1 MSLDA
6 ERNFCSCKK
15 YLILLQFVNYRFC
28 YIFVK
33 SIGIQ
38 IVVVPLW
45 RLVLKL
51 LNKIEYM
58 CKKSLIVLLFAA
70 VSSLVV
76 SCVDKN
82 YDLANKEI
90 ATDVKIEGNSIAV
103 PVGSLKSVVLDS
115 LIDVSGI
122 EMLEKGADGVYSIT
136 MDSTISVEESIEPIT
151 LNIDP
156 IQHRV
161 DIEFDEVNVKNVHLD
176 AVNIEPAKFTTPSI
190 SLQELNS
197 RLPKLQSDAHVAFD
211 IQGLEAM
218 LERLTDGATMSFS
231 IGNQEVSTGN
241 REVACNF
248 SYELPKEIET
258 ISCIKLGNENDGN
271 GALVSVVVSN
281 PKVLDNCDKKISFE
295 VEFPEIFTLAI
306 NEAADQAERYKVD
319 GSTITLDDFD
329 PQGDRTYLSFYITEI
344 KDIDRYIKNGSLDI
358 NEFVKYEIY
367 YMANGDVTL
376 TKDVEIDDF
385 AFDVEFESQ
394 LSFQD
399 VAGRTKDIKVDF
411 KAIEMAFSG
420 DFDNLEYI
428 DTIKYV
434 EFDEEVSRIKFETH
448 MEKDW
453 LGVFKLKEGYAL
465 KISFPE
471 QLDICPEHSKYEYE
485 GKDEEKDEEKIV
497 YDREEHAFYVYDLE
511 VLAETRWNLA
521 LQKLTLD
528 IPVTKDPVSGKG
540 KCHMDVKADI
550 RFVNI
555 NNPEETGCFYLA
567 ATEMKSMVD
576 VLKKLEGEKEAQFT
590 MSKSDLVIKDAVV
603 HTEVIH
609 SSLNSKIDFSLN
621 EKIPAEIDRIEKIG
635 FSKDVEIA
643 LELSVIGL
651 ETLDTTDIDLDVQLM
666 LPTFLKLQPKGKT
679 AGVEVDDGT
688 LRINTAFN
696 PSSTEPL
703 EIKLLCTGLDFMT
716 EEFGFNGIVPKDSTD
731 GNSYI
736 SYSCDIAVEGDAT
749 INGTEFHSTVLE
761 NDIAFDVNFKIE
773 DIAVKTFHG
782 IYSAQIE
789 KIEEKLDLDL
799 GEELEFLREDGNSVT
814 LADPQLE
821 FVLTNPVGI
830 PVNIDLHLFGND
842 ENGALIQE
850 SEIAEMLSILPADY
864 NETTGELTP
873 VETRLFITTDTS
885 RIKKAGFKNIE
896 IPNLANLLKK
906 IPYSVS
912 LDVEPLVRTAGVT
925 HHVDIE
931 KPIKLDGAYSVVVPL
946 KFNDLHLCY
955 NDTITDLDS
964 SLGETVDMFS
974 NVSVGV
980 KMDIINTIPLGL
992 SLKVVPM
999 DINGKVIEDIEIDEL
1014 LVAAGNGEALLN
1026 ADGTLRDG
1034 LPVQNFSFVIKSK
1047 GGDISSL
1054 DGLAFTLEAATDH
1067 TTGSAAIKGNQGI
1080 KVSDIVFEVSG
1091 DVEMDLKDMNF

>member
-1 MSLDA
+1 
-6 ERNFCSCKK
+6 
-15 YLILLQFVNYRFC
+15 
-28 YIFVK
+28 
-33 SIGIQ
+33 
-38 IVVVPLW
+38 
-45 RLVLKL
+45 
-51 LNKIEYM
+51 M

-103 PVGSLKSVVLDS
+103 PVGSLKSVVLES

-190 SLQELNS
+190 SLQDLNE
-197 RLPKLQSDAHVAFD
+197 RLPMLESEAHVAFD

-218 LERLTDGATMSFS
+218 LEQLKNYNSLFPDGTLDYT
-231 IGNQEVSTGN
+231 IEEQRVTTGE

-248 SYELPKEIET
+248 SYELPKEIEA
-258 ISCIKLGNENDGN
+258 INSIKLGSEADTKGT
-271 GALVSVVVSN
+271 LVSVAITN
-281 PKVLDNCDKKISFE
+281 PKILDNCKKEISFK
-295 VEFPEIFTLAI
+295 VEFPEIFALAI
-306 NEAADQAERYKVD
+306 NEKAEQNWKYSID
-319 GSTITLDDFD
+319 GSTIRLDEYV
-329 PQGDRTYLSFYITEI
+329 PQGDRTLLSFYITEI
-344 KDIDRYIKNGSLDI
+344 AGIDRYIKDGSI
-358 NEFVKYEIY
+358 NVDETVKYKVDY
-367 YMANGDVTL
+367 KAGGNVTL
-376 TKDVEIDDF
+376 TKDVEIADF

-399 VAGRTKDIKVDF
+399 VAGKTKDIKVDF

-434 EFDEEVSRIKFETH
+434 EFDEKESRIKFETLI

-453 LGVFKLKEGYAL
+453 LNVFKLKEGYAL
-465 KISFPE
+465 KISFPK
-471 QLDICPEHSKYEYE
+471 QLDICPDLSEYE
-485 GKDEEKDEEKIV
+485 GKDKEIV
-497 YDREEHAFYVYDLE
+497 YNSEEHAFYIYDLGI
-511 VLAETRWNLA
+511 LAETHWNLA

-540 KCHMDVKADI
+540 KCPMGVNADI
-550 RFVNI
+550 RFVNTE
-555 NNPEETGCFYLA
+555 NPEETGCFYLA
-567 ATEMKSMVD
+567 AIEMESLVD
-576 VLKKLEGEKEAQFT
+576 ILEKLEGEKEAQFT
-590 MSKSDLVIKDAVV
+590 MHESDLVIKDAVV

-609 SSLNSKIDFSLN
+609 SSLNSGTDFSLN
-621 EKIPAEIDRIEKIG
+621 EKIPAEIERIEKIG

-651 ETLDTTDIDLDVQLM
+651 ENLDTDINLDVKVA
-666 LPTFLKLQPKGKT
+666 LPTFLKLQPCGGT
-679 AGVEVDDGT
+679 TGVDVSEG
-688 LRINTAFN
+688 LLGINTAYN
-696 PSSTEPL
+696 PSSAEPL

-749 INGTEFHSTVLE
+749 INGTEFHSTVLD

-773 DIAVKTFHG
+773 EIAVKTFHG

-821 FVLTNPVGI
+821 FVLSNPVGI
-830 PVNIDLHLFGND
+830 PVDIALHLFGND
-842 ENGALIQE
+842 ENGAIIPE
-850 SEIAEMLSILPADY
+850 SEISTTLSILPAEY
-864 NETTGELTP
+864 NETTEELTP
-873 VETRLFITTDTS
+873 VETKLFITTDTS
-885 RIKKAGFKNIE
+885 RIKKSGFTNVE

-912 LDVEPLVRTAGVT
+912 LDVEPVVRTTDVT

-931 KPIKLDGAYSVVVPL
+931 QPIKLDGAYSVVVPL

-980 KMDIINTIPLGL
+980 KMDIVNTIPIGL
-992 SLKVVPM
+992 SLKVVPL
-999 DINGKVIEDIEIDEL
+999 DADGKVIDDIEIDEL
-1014 LVAAGNGEALLN
+1014 KVAAGNGEKLLN
-1026 ADGTLRDG
+1026 ANGALNAN
-1034 LPVQNFSFVIKSK
+1034 LPVQAFSFAIKSK
-1047 GGDISSL
+1047 SGDVSSL
-1054 DGLAFTLEAATDH
+1054 DGLAFSLEAASDH
-1067 TTGSAAIKGNQGI
+1067 TTGSAAINGEQGI
-1080 KVSDIVFEVSG
+1080 KISNVVFEVSG
-1091 DVEMDLKDMNF
+1091 DIEADLKDLGL

>member
-1 MSLDA
+1 
-6 ERNFCSCKK
+6 
-15 YLILLQFVNYRFC
+15 
-28 YIFVK
+28 
-33 SIGIQ
+33 
-38 IVVVPLW
+38 
-45 RLVLKL
+45 
-51 LNKIEYM
+51 M

-90 ATDVKIEGNSIAV
+90 ATDVKIEGNTIAV

-161 DIEFDEVNVKNVHLD
+161 DIEFDEVNVNNVHID
-176 AVNIEPAKFTTPSI
+176 AVNIEPAKFATPSI
-190 SLQELNS
+190 SLQELNKS
-197 RLPKLQSDAHVAFD
+197 LPKLESNAHIAFN
-211 IQGLEAM
+211 IPARLEA
-218 LERLTDGATMSFS
+218 LLQQLKNNSELFPDSTLNYTIAA
-231 IGNQEVSTGN
+231 QEVTTGE

-248 SYELPKEIET
+248 SYKLPNEIET
-258 ISCIKLGNENDGN
+258 IKSIKLGTEGSK
-271 GALVSVVVSN
+271 GTLVSVVVTN
-281 PKVLDNCDKKISFE
+281 PKVLDGCYKEISFE
-295 VEFPEIFTLAI
+295 VKFPEIFTLAR
-306 NEAADQAERYKVD
+306 NEEADQAGNYD
-319 GSTITLDDFD
+319 INGSTITLDRFD
-329 PQGDRTYLSFYITEI
+329 TRGSETSFSFYITEI
-344 KDIDRYIKNGSLDI
+344 SGIDKYIKDGSI
-358 NEFVKYEIY
+358 NVNKTVTYEIWY
-367 YMANGDVTL
+367 KLGDENGADVAL
-376 TKDVEIDDF
+376 TKDVKIEDF

-399 VAGRTKDIKVDF
+399 VAGKTKDIKVDF
-411 KAIEMAFSG
+411 EAIEMAFSG

-434 EFDEEVSRIKFETH
+434 EFDEEESRIEFETH
-448 MEKDW
+448 IMEKDKDW

-471 QLDICPEHSKYEYE
+471 QLDICPDHSKYDYE

-497 YDREEHAFYVYDLE
+497 YDSDEHAFYIYDLGI
-511 VLAETRWNLA
+511 LADTYWNLA

-555 NNPEETGCFYLA
+555 NNPEEKGCFYLA

-590 MSKSDLVIKDAVV
+590 MYGSDLVIKDAVV

-609 SSLNSKIDFSLN
+609 SSLNSGTDFSLN
-621 EKIPAEIDRIEKIG
+621 EKIPAEIERIEKIG
-635 FSKDVEIA
+635 FSKEVEVT

-651 ETLDTTDIDLDVQLM
+651 EDLSTDINLDVKVA
-666 LPTFLKLQPKGKT
+666 LPTFLKLQPCGGT
-679 AGVEVDDGT
+679 TGVDVSEG
-688 LRINTAFN
+688 LLGINTAYN
-696 PSSTEPL
+696 PSSAEPL

-830 PVNIDLHLFGND
+830 PVDIALHLFGND
-842 ENGALIQE
+842 ENGALIPE
-850 SEIAEMLSILPADY
+850 SEISTTLSILPAEY
-864 NETTGELTP
+864 NETTEELTP
-873 VETRLFITTDTS
+873 VETKLFITTDTS
-885 RIKKAGFKNIE
+885 RIKKSGFTNVE

-946 KFNDLHLCY
+946 KFNDLYLCY

-1054 DGLAFTLEAATDH
+1054 DGLAFSLEAASDH
-1067 TTGSAAIKGNQGI
+1067 TTGSAAIKGEQGI
-1080 KVSDIVFEVSG
+1080 KISNIVFEVSG
-1091 DVEMDLKDMNF
+1091 DIEADLKDLGL

>member
-1 MSLDA
+1 
-6 ERNFCSCKK
+6 
-15 YLILLQFVNYRFC
+15 
-28 YIFVK
+28 
-33 SIGIQ
+33 
-38 IVVVPLW
+38 
-45 RLVLKL
+45 
-51 LNKIEYM
+51 M

-161 DIEFDEVNVKNVHLD
+161 DIEFDEVNVNNVHID

-190 SLQELNS
+190 SLQDLND
-197 RLPKLQSDAHVAFD
+197 RLPMLASEAHVAFD
-211 IQGLEAM
+211 VPGVKELLDQLKNYSSHFPNGTLKYTIEEQ
-218 LERLTDGATMSFS
+218 RVT
-231 IGNQEVSTGN
+231 TGE

-258 ISCIKLGNENDGN
+258 INSIKLGSDTDAKGT
-271 GALVSVVVSN
+271 LVSVAITN
-281 PKVLDNCDKKISFE
+281 PKILDNCNKEISFK
-295 VEFPEIFTLAI
+295 VEFPEIFALAI
-306 NEAADQAERYKVD
+306 NEKAEQYGKYSID
-319 GSTITLDDFD
+319 GSTIRLDEYV
-329 PQGDRTYLSFYITEI
+329 PQGDRTFLSFYITEI
-344 KDIDRYIKNGSLDI
+344 AGIDRYIKDGSI
-358 NEFVKYEIY
+358 NVNETVKYKVDYE
-367 YMANGDVTL
+367 AGGDVIL
-376 TKDVEIDDF
+376 TKDVEIEDF

-399 VAGRTKDIKVDF
+399 VAGKTKDIKVDF

-434 EFDEEVSRIKFETH
+434 EFDETASRIKFETH

-453 LGVFKLKEGYAL
+453 LDVFKLKEGYAL
-465 KISFPE
+465 KISFPH
-471 QLDICPEHSKYEYE
+471 QLDICPDLSEYE
-485 GKDEEKDEEKIV
+485 GKNKEIV
-497 YDREEHAFYVYDLE
+497 YNSEEHAFYIYDLGI
-511 VLAETRWNLA
+511 LAETHWNLA

-550 RFVNI
+550 RFVNTE
-555 NNPEETGCFYLA
+555 NPEETGFYLA
-567 ATEMKSMVD
+567 AIEMKSLVD
-576 VLKKLEGEKEAQFT
+576 VLNKLKGEKEAQFT
-590 MSKSDLVIKDAVV
+590 MSESDLVIKDAVV

-609 SSLNSKIDFSLN
+609 SSLNSGTDFSLN
-621 EKIPAEIDRIEKIG
+621 EKIPAEIERIEKIG

-651 ETLDTTDIDLDVQLM
+651 EDLDTDINLDVKVA
-666 LPTFLKLQPKGKT
+666 LPTFLKLQPSGET
-679 AGVEVDDGT
+679 TGVNVSEG
-688 LRINTAFN
+688 LLGINTAYN
-696 PSSTEPL
+696 PSSAEPL

-773 DIAVKTFHG
+773 EIAVKTFHG
-782 IYSAQIE
+782 IYSAAIE

-821 FVLTNPVGI
+821 FVLSNPVGI
-830 PVNIDLHLFGND
+830 PVDIALHLFGND
-842 ENGALIQE
+842 ENGALIPE
-850 SEIAEMLSILPADY
+850 SEISTTLSILPAEY
-864 NETTGELTP
+864 NETTEELTP
-873 VETRLFITTDTS
+873 VETKLFITTDTS
-885 RIKKAGFKNIE
+885 RIKKSGFTNVE

-912 LDVEPLVRTAGVT
+912 LDVEPVVRTTDVT

-931 KPIKLDGAYSVVVPL
+931 QPIKLDGAYSVVVPL

-980 KMDIINTIPLGL
+980 KMDIVNTIPIGL
-992 SLKVVPM
+992 SMKVVPL
-999 DINGKVIEDIEIDEL
+999 DADGKVIDDIEIDEL
-1014 LVAAGNGEALLN
+1014 KIAAGNGEKLLN
-1026 ADGTLRDG
+1026 ANGALNAN
-1034 LPVQNFSFVIKSK
+1034 LPVQAFSFAIKSK
-1047 GGDISSL
+1047 SGDVSSL
-1054 DGLAFTLEAATDH
+1054 DGLAFSLEAASDH
-1067 TTGSAAIKGNQGI
+1067 TTGSAAINGEQGI
-1080 KVSDIVFEVSG
+1080 KISNVVFEVSG
-1091 DVEMDLKDMNF
+1091 DIEADLKDLGL

>member
-1 MSLDA
+1 MLS
-6 ERNFCSCKK
+6 
-15 YLILLQFVNYRFC
+15 IVNYIFC
-28 YIFVK
+28 FIFVK

-38 IVVVPLW
+38 IVVVLCGAW
-45 RLVLKL
+45 F
-51 LNKIEYM
+51 LNWSIKVEYM

-161 DIEFDEVNVKNVHLD
+161 DIEFDEVNVNNVHID
-176 AVNIEPAKFTTPSI
+176 AVNIEPAKFATPSI

-211 IQGLEAM
+211 IQGLEAK
-218 LERLTDGATMSFS
+218 LEQLKNSSALLPDGATISFP
-231 IGNQEVSTGN
+231 IGEQRVSTGKRN
-241 REVACNF
+241 VACNF

-281 PKVLDNCDKKISFE
+281 PKVLDNCKKEISFE

-319 GSTITLDDFD
+319 GSTITLDGFV
-329 PQGDRTYLSFYITEI
+329 PQGDRTSLSFYITEI

-358 NEFVKYEIY
+358 DEFVKYEIH
-367 YMANGDVTL
+367 YMANGNVTL
-376 TKDVEIDDF
+376 TKDVEIADF

-399 VAGRTKDIKVDF
+399 VAGKTKDIKVDF

-434 EFDEEVSRIKFETH
+434 EFDETVSRIKFETH

-453 LGVFKLKEGYAL
+453 LNVFKLKEGYAL
-465 KISFPE
+465 KISFPH
-471 QLDICPEHSKYEYE
+471 QLDICPIHSEYE
-485 GKDEEKDEEKIV
+485 GKDKEIV
-497 YDREEHAFYVYDLE
+497 YDSEEHAFYIYDLGI
-511 VLAETRWNLA
+511 LAETHWNLA

-550 RFVNI
+550 RFVNTEH
-555 NNPEETGCFYLA
+555 PEETGCFYLA
-567 ATEMKSMVD
+567 AIEMESLVGI
-576 VLKKLEGEKEAQFT
+576 LEKLEGEKEAQFT
-590 MSKSDLVIKDAVV
+590 MSESDLVIKDAVV

-609 SSLNSKIDFSLN
+609 SSLNSGTDFSLN
-621 EKIPAEIDRIEKIG
+621 EKIPAEIERIEKIG

-651 ETLDTTDIDLDVQLM
+651 ENLDTDINLDVKVA
-666 LPTFLKLQPKGKT
+666 LPTFLKLQPCGGT
-679 AGVEVDDGT
+679 TGVDVSEGL
-688 LRINTAFN
+688 LRINTAYN
-696 PSSTEPL
+696 PSSAEPL
-703 EIKLLCTGLDFMT
+703 GIKLLCTGLDFMT

-773 DIAVKTFHG
+773 EIAVKTFHG
-782 IYSAQIE
+782 IYSAAIE

-799 GEELEFLREDGNSVT
+799 GEEFEFLREDGNSVT

-821 FVLTNPVGI
+821 FVLTNTVGI
-830 PVNIDLHLFGND
+830 PVDIALHLFGND
-842 ENGALIQE
+842 ENGAIIPE
-850 SEIAEMLSILPADY
+850 SEILTTLSILPAEY
-864 NETTGELTP
+864 NETTEELTP
-873 VETRLFITTDTS
+873 VETKLFITTDTS
-885 RIKKAGFKNIE
+885 RIKKSGFTNVE
-896 IPNLANLLKK
+896 IPNLANLLKR

-912 LDVEPLVRTAGVT
+912 LDVKPLVRTAGVT

-946 KFNDLHLCY
+946 KFDDFHLCY
-955 NDTITDLDS
+955 RDTVDNLDS
-964 SLGETVDMFS
+964 SVGETVGMFS

-1067 TTGSAAIKGNQGI
+1067 TTGSAAIKGEQGI
-1080 KVSDIVFEVSG
+1080 KRSNVVFEVSG
-1091 DVEMDLKDMNF
+1091 DIEADLKDLGL

>member
-1 MSLDA
+1 
-6 ERNFCSCKK
+6 
-15 YLILLQFVNYRFC
+15 
-28 YIFVK
+28 
-33 SIGIQ
+33 
-38 IVVVPLW
+38 
-45 RLVLKL
+45 
-51 LNKIEYM
+51 M
-58 CKKSLIVLLFAA
+58 CKKGFIVLLFAA

-103 PVGSLKSVVLDS
+103 PVGSLKSVVLGS
-115 LIDVSGI
+115 LIDVNGI

-151 LNIDP
+151 LNIDS

-161 DIEFDEVNVKNVHLD
+161 NIEFDEVNVNNVHID
-176 AVNIEPAKFTTPSI
+176 AVNIEPAKFSTPSI
-190 SLQELNS
+190 SLQDLND
-197 RLPKLQSDAHVAFD
+197 RLPMLKSEAHVAFNVP
-211 IQGLEAM
+211 GLVEL
-218 LERLTDGATMSFS
+218 LEKLKNYSSLFPNGTLDYTIEEQM
-231 IGNQEVSTGN
+231 VTTGE

-258 ISCIKLGNENDGN
+258 INSIKLGSDTDAKGT
-271 GALVSVVVSN
+271 LVSVAITN
-281 PKVLDNCDKKISFE
+281 PKILGDCDKKISFE
-295 VEFPEIFTLAI
+295 VVFPEIFALAI
-306 NEAADQAERYKVD
+306 NEEADQAGDYSVD
-319 GSTITLDDFD
+319 GSTIRLNGYE
-329 PQGDRTYLSFYITEI
+329 PQGDRTLLSFYITEI
-344 KDIDRYIKNGSLDI
+344 KGIDRYIKDGSI
-358 NEFVKYEIY
+358 NVKETVKYKVDYE
-367 YMANGDVTL
+367 AGGDVKL
-376 TKDVEIDDF
+376 TKDVEIENF

-399 VAGRTKDIKVDF
+399 VAGKTKDIKVDF

-434 EFDEEVSRIKFETH
+434 KFDEKKSRIEFETH
-448 MEKDW
+448 IMEEDKDW
-453 LGVFKLKEGYAL
+453 LNVFKLKEGYAL
-465 KISFPE
+465 KISFPH
-471 QLDICPEHSKYEYE
+471 QLDICPILSEYE
-485 GKDEEKDEEKIV
+485 GKDKEIV
-497 YDREEHAFYVYDLE
+497 YNSEEHAFYIYDLGK
-511 VLAETRWNLA
+511 LAENKWSLA

-555 NNPEETGCFYLA
+555 NNPKENDCFYLA
-567 ATEMKSMVD
+567 AIEIESLVD
-576 VLKKLEGEKEAQFT
+576 VLNKLKGEKEAKFT
-590 MSKSDLVIKDAVV
+590 IFDSDLVIEDAVV

-609 SSLNSKIDFSLN
+609 SSLNSGTDFSLN
-621 EKIPAEIDRIEKIG
+621 EKIPAEIERIEKIG

-651 ETLDTTDIDLDVQLM
+651 EDLNTDINLDVKVA
-666 LPTFLKLQPKGKT
+666 LPTFLKLQPSGET
-679 AGVEVDDGT
+679 TGVDVSEG
-688 LRINTAFN
+688 LIRINTAYN
-696 PSSTEPL
+696 PSSPEPL
-703 EIKLLCTGLDFMT
+703 GIKLLCTGLDFMT
-716 EEFGFNGIVPKDSTD
+716 EEFGSKGIVPKDSTD

-749 INGTEFHSTVLE
+749 INGTEFHSSVLE

-773 DIAVKTFHG
+773 EIAVKTFHG
-782 IYSAQIE
+782 IYSAAIE

-821 FVLTNPVGI
+821 FVLSNPVGI
-830 PVNIDLHLFGND
+830 PVDITLHLFGND
-842 ENGALIQE
+842 ENGDIIAE
-850 SEIAEMLSILPADY
+850 SEIAMEESILPAMYDKK
-864 NETTGELTP
+864 NDSLIP
-873 VETRLFITTDTS
+873 VETKLFITTDTANNS
-885 RIKKAGFKNIE
+885 KAGYKNVQ

-912 LDVEPLVRTAGVT
+912 LDVKPVVRTTDVT

-931 KPIKLDGAYSVVVPL
+931 QPIKLDGAYSVVVPL
-946 KFNDLHLCY
+946 KFNNLHLCY

-992 SLKVVPM
+992 SLKAVPL
-999 DINGKVIEDIEIDEL
+999 DAEGKVIDDIEIDEL
-1014 LVAAGNGEALLN
+1014 KIAAGNGETLLDANGALN
-1026 ADGTLRDG
+1026 AN
-1034 LPVQNFSFVIKSK
+1034 LPVQAFSFAIKSK
-1047 GGDISSL
+1047 SGDISSL
-1054 DGLAFTLEAATDH
+1054 DGLAFSFEAASDH
-1067 TTGSAAIKGNQGI
+1067 TTGSAAINGEQGI
-1080 KVSDIVFEVSG
+1080 KISNVVFEVSG
-1091 DVEMDLKDMNF
+1091 DIEADLKDLGL

>member
-1 MSLDA
+1 
-6 ERNFCSCKK
+6 
-15 YLILLQFVNYRFC
+15 
-28 YIFVK
+28 
-33 SIGIQ
+33 
-38 IVVVPLW
+38 
-45 RLVLKL
+45 
-51 LNKIEYM
+51 M

-161 DIEFDEVNVKNVHLD
+161 DIEFDEVNVNNVHID
-176 AVNIEPAKFTTPSI
+176 AVNIEPAKFATPSI

-211 IQGLEAM
+211 IQGLEAK
-218 LERLTDGATMSFS
+218 LEQLKNSSALLPDGATISFP
-231 IGNQEVSTGN
+231 IGEQRVSTGKRN
-241 REVACNF
+241 VACNF

-281 PKVLDNCDKKISFE
+281 PKVLDNCKKEISFE

-319 GSTITLDDFD
+319 GSTITLDGFV
-329 PQGDRTYLSFYITEI
+329 PQGDRTSLSFYITEI

-358 NEFVKYEIY
+358 DEFVKYEIH
-367 YMANGDVTL
+367 YMANGNVTL
-376 TKDVEIDDF
+376 TKDVEIADF

-399 VAGRTKDIKVDF
+399 VAGKTKDIKVDF

-434 EFDEEVSRIKFETH
+434 EFDETVSRIKFETH

-453 LGVFKLKEGYAL
+453 LNVFKLKEGYAL
-465 KISFPE
+465 KISFPH
-471 QLDICPEHSKYEYE
+471 QLDICPIHSEYE
-485 GKDEEKDEEKIV
+485 GKDKEIV
-497 YDREEHAFYVYDLE
+497 YDSEEHAFYIYDLGI
-511 VLAETRWNLA
+511 LAETHWNLA

-550 RFVNI
+550 RFVNTE
-555 NNPEETGCFYLA
+555 NPEETGCFYLA
-567 ATEMKSMVD
+567 AIEMESLVGI
-576 VLKKLEGEKEAQFT
+576 LEKLEGEKEAQFT
-590 MSKSDLVIKDAVV
+590 MSESDLVIKDAVV

-609 SSLNSKIDFSLN
+609 SSLNSGTDFSLN
-621 EKIPAEIDRIEKIG
+621 EKIPAEIERIEKIG

-651 ETLDTTDIDLDVQLM
+651 ENLDTDINLDVKVA
-666 LPTFLKLQPKGKT
+666 LPTFLKLQPCGGT
-679 AGVEVDDGT
+679 TGVDVSEGL
-688 LRINTAFN
+688 LRINTAYN
-696 PSSTEPL
+696 PSSAEPL
-703 EIKLLCTGLDFMT
+703 GIKLLCTGLDFMT

-773 DIAVKTFHG
+773 EIAVKTFHG
-782 IYSAQIE
+782 IYSAAIE

-799 GEELEFLREDGNSVT
+799 GEEFEFLREDGNSVT

-830 PVNIDLHLFGND
+830 PVDIALHLFGND
-842 ENGALIQE
+842 ENGAIIPE
-850 SEIAEMLSILPADY
+850 SEILTTLSILPAEY
-864 NETTGELTP
+864 NETTEELTP
-873 VETRLFITTDTS
+873 VETKLFITTDTS
-885 RIKKAGFKNIE
+885 RIKKSGFTNVE
-896 IPNLANLLKK
+896 IPNLANLLKR

-912 LDVEPLVRTAGVT
+912 LDVKPLVRTAGVT

-946 KFNDLHLCY
+946 KFDDFHLCY
-955 NDTITDLDS
+955 RDTVDNLDS
-964 SLGETVDMFS
+964 SVGETVEMFS

-1067 TTGSAAIKGNQGI
+1067 TTGSAAIKGEQGI
-1080 KVSDIVFEVSG
+1080 KISNVVFEVSG
-1091 DVEMDLKDMNF
+1091 DIEADLKDLGL

>member
-1 MSLDA
+1 M
-6 ERNFCSCKK
+6 
-15 YLILLQFVNYRFC
+15 V
-28 YIFVK
+28 
-33 SIGIQ
+33 
-38 IVVVPLW
+38 
-45 RLVLKL
+45 LVA
-51 LNKIEYM
+51 
-58 CKKSLIVLLFAA
+58 SLFA
-70 VSSLVV
+70 

-82 YDLANKEI
+82 YDLLNKKI
-90 ATDVKIEGNSIAV
+90 ATDVKIDNNTIAL
-103 PVGSLKSVVLDS
+103 PVGGLKPVVLDS

-176 AVNIEPAKFTTPSI
+176 AVNIEPAKFATPSI

-218 LERLTDGATMSFS
+218 LELLKNSSDSDTKSFP
-231 IGNQEVSTGN
+231 IGKQRVSTGERN
-241 REVACNF
+241 VACNF

-258 ISCIKLGNENDGN
+258 ISCIKLGNDGN

-281 PKVLDNCDKKISFE
+281 PKVLDNCNKEIDFRI
-295 VEFPEIFTLAI
+295 EFPEIFTLAI
-306 NEAADQAERYKVD
+306 NEAADQAERYKVN
-319 GSTITLDDFD
+319 GSTITLDDFV
-329 PQGDRTYLSFYITEI
+329 PQGGRTSLSFYITEI

-376 TKDVEIDDF
+376 TKDVEIGDF

-609 SSLNSKIDFSLN
+609 SSLNSGTDFSLN
-621 EKIPAEIDRIEKIG
+621 EKIPAEIERIEKIG

-651 ETLDTTDIDLDVQLM
+651 ENLETDINLDVKVA
-666 LPTFLKLQPKGKT
+666 LPTFLKLQPCGGT
-679 AGVEVDDGT
+679 TGVDVSEGL
-688 LRINTAFN
+688 LRINTAYD
-696 PSSTEPL
+696 PSSAEPL
-703 EIKLLCTGLDFMT
+703 GIKLLCTGLDFMT

-773 DIAVKTFHG
+773 EIAVKTFHG

-830 PVNIDLHLFGND
+830 PVDIALHLFGND
-842 ENGALIQE
+842 ENGAIIPE
-850 SEIAEMLSILPADY
+850 SEILTTLSILPAEY
-864 NETTGELTP
+864 NETTEELTP
-873 VETRLFITTDTS
+873 VETKLFITTDTAKN
-885 RIKKAGFKNIE
+885 KKSGFTNVE

-912 LDVEPLVRTAGVT
+912 LDVEPVVRTTDVT

-931 KPIKLDGAYSVVVPL
+931 QPIKLDGAYSVVVPL
-946 KFNDLHLCY
+946 RFDSLQLCY
-955 NDTITDLDS
+955 TDTIRELDS
-964 SLGETVDMFS
+964 NLGETMELFS

-1054 DGLAFTLEAATDH
+1054 DGLAFSLEAASDH
-1067 TTGSAAIKGNQGI
+1067 TTGSAAIKGEQGI
-1080 KVSDIVFEVSG
+1080 KISNIVFEVSG
-1091 DVEMDLKDMNF
+1091 DIEADLKDLGL

>member
-1 MSLDA
+1 
-6 ERNFCSCKK
+6 
-15 YLILLQFVNYRFC
+15 
-28 YIFVK
+28 
-33 SIGIQ
+33 
-38 IVVVPLW
+38 
-45 RLVLKL
+45 
-51 LNKIEYM
+51 M
-58 CKKSLIVLLFAA
+58 CKKGLIVLLFAA
-70 VSSLVV
+70 VSSLVI

-136 MDSTISVEESIEPIT
+136 MDSTISVEEGIEPIT
-151 LNIDP
+151 LNIDS

-161 DIEFDEVNVKNVHLD
+161 DIEFDEVNVNNVHID

-190 SLQELNS
+190 SLQDLNEK
-197 RLPKLQSDAHVAFD
+197 LPMLESEAHVAFD
-211 IQGLEAM
+211 VPGLVEL
-218 LERLTDGATMSFS
+218 LEKLKNYSSLFPNGTLDYTIEEQRVT
-231 IGNQEVSTGN
+231 TGE

-258 ISCIKLGNENDGN
+258 INCIKLGSDTDAKGT
-271 GALVSVVVSN
+271 LVSVAITN
-281 PKVLDNCDKKISFE
+281 PKILDNCNKEISFK
-295 VEFPEIFTLAI
+295 VEFPEIFALAI
-306 NEAADQAERYKVD
+306 NEKAEQYGKYSID
-319 GSTITLDDFD
+319 GSTIRLDGYV
-329 PQGDRTYLSFYITEI
+329 PQGDRTFLSFYITEI
-344 KDIDRYIKNGSLDI
+344 ADIDRYIKDGSI
-358 NEFVKYEIY
+358 NVDETVKYKVDYE
-367 YMANGDVTL
+367 AGGDVTL
-376 TKDVEIDDF
+376 TKDVEIEDF

-399 VAGRTKDIKVDF
+399 VAGKTKDIKVDF

-434 EFDEEVSRIKFETH
+434 EFDETASRIKFETH

-453 LGVFKLKEGYAL
+453 LDVFKLKEGYAL
-465 KISFPE
+465 KISFPH
-471 QLDICPEHSKYEYE
+471 QLDICPDHSEYE
-485 GKDEEKDEEKIV
+485 GKGKEIV
-497 YDREEHAFYVYDLE
+497 YDSEEHAFYIYDLA
-511 VLAETRWNLA
+511 VLAETHWNLA
-521 LQKLTLD
+521 LQKLTLN

-555 NNPEETGCFYLA
+555 NNPKESDCFYLA
-567 ATEMKSMVD
+567 AIEMESLVD
-576 VLKKLEGEKEAQFT
+576 ILEKLEGEKEAQFT
-590 MSKSDLVIKDAVV
+590 MSESDLVIKDAVV

-609 SSLNSKIDFSLN
+609 SSLNCGTDFSLN
-621 EKIPAEIDRIEKIG
+621 EKIPAEIERIEKIG

-651 ETLDTTDIDLDVQLM
+651 ENLDTTDINLDVEVA
-666 LPTFLKLQPKGKT
+666 LPTFLKLQPCGET
-679 AGVEVDDGT
+679 TGVVVSEGL
-688 LRINTAFN
+688 LRINTAYN
-696 PSSTEPL
+696 PSSAEPL
-703 EIKLLCTGLDFMT
+703 VIKLLCTGLDFMT

-761 NDIAFDVNFKIE
+761 NDIAFNVNFKIE
-773 DIAVKTFHG
+773 EIAVKTFHG

-821 FVLTNPVGI
+821 FVLSNPVGI
-830 PVNIDLHLFGND
+830 PVDIALHLFGND
-842 ENGALIQE
+842 ENGALIPE
-850 SEIAEMLSILPADY
+850 SEISTTLSILPAEY
-864 NETTGELTP
+864 NETTDELTP
-873 VETRLFITTDTS
+873 VETKLFITTDTS
-885 RIKKAGFKNIE
+885 RIKKSGFTNVE

-912 LDVEPLVRTAGVT
+912 LDVEPVVRTTDVT

-931 KPIKLDGAYSVVVPL
+931 QPIKLDGAYSVVVPL

-964 SLGETVDMFS
+964 SLGETVKMFS

-992 SLKVVPM
+992 SLKAVPL
-999 DINGKVIEDIEIDEL
+999 DAEGKVIDDIEIDEL
-1014 LVAAGNGEALLN
+1014 KIAAGNGETLLDANGALN
-1026 ADGTLRDG
+1026 AN
-1034 LPVQNFSFVIKSK
+1034 LPVQAFSFVIKSK
-1047 GGDISSL
+1047 SGDISSL
-1054 DGLAFTLEAATDH
+1054 DGLAFSLEAASDH
-1067 TTGSAAIKGNQGI
+1067 TTGSAAIKGEQGI
-1080 KVSDIVFEVSG
+1080 KISNIVFEVSG
-1091 DVEMDLKDMNF
+1091 DIETDLKDLGL

>member
-1 MSLDA
+1 
-6 ERNFCSCKK
+6 
-15 YLILLQFVNYRFC
+15 
-28 YIFVK
+28 
-33 SIGIQ
+33 
-38 IVVVPLW
+38 
-45 RLVLKL
+45 
-51 LNKIEYM
+51 M
-58 CKKSLIVLLFAA
+58 CKKGLIVLLFAA

-90 ATDVKIEGNSIAV
+90 ATDVKIEGNSIVV

-151 LNIDP
+151 LNIDS

-161 DIEFDEVNVKNVHLD
+161 DIEFDEVNVNNVHID

-190 SLQELNS
+190 SLQDLNEK
-197 RLPKLQSDAHVAFD
+197 LPMLESEAHVAFD
-211 IQGLEAM
+211 VPGLVEL
-218 LERLTDGATMSFS
+218 LEKLKNYSSLFPNGTLDYTIEEQRVT
-231 IGNQEVSTGN
+231 TGE

-258 ISCIKLGNENDGN
+258 INSIKLGSDTDAKGT
-271 GALVSVVVSN
+271 LVSVAITN
-281 PKVLDNCDKKISFE
+281 PKILDNCNKEISFK
-295 VEFPEIFTLAI
+295 VEFPEIFALAI
-306 NEAADQAERYKVD
+306 NEKAEQYGKYSID
-319 GSTITLDDFD
+319 GSTIRLDGYV
-329 PQGDRTYLSFYITEI
+329 PQGDRTFLSFYITEI
-344 KDIDRYIKNGSLDI
+344 ADIDRYIEDGSI
-358 NEFVKYEIY
+358 NVNETVKYKVDYE
-367 YMANGDVTL
+367 AGGDVIL
-376 TKDVEIDDF
+376 TKDVEIEDF

-399 VAGRTKDIKVDF
+399 VAGKTKDIKVDF

-434 EFDEEVSRIKFETH
+434 EFDEKVSRIKFETH

-453 LGVFKLKEGYAL
+453 LNVFKLKEGYAL
-465 KISFPE
+465 KISFPH
-471 QLDICPEHSKYEYE
+471 QLDICPDHSEYE
-485 GKDEEKDEEKIV
+485 GKGKEIV
-497 YDREEHAFYVYDLE
+497 YDSEEHAFYIYDLAL
-511 VLAETRWNLA
+511 LAETHWNLA
-521 LQKLTLD
+521 LQKLTLN

-555 NNPEETGCFYLA
+555 NNPKESDCFYLA
-567 ATEMKSMVD
+567 AIEMESLVD
-576 VLKKLEGEKEAQFT
+576 ILEKLEGEKEAQFT
-590 MSKSDLVIKDAVV
+590 MSESDLVIKDAVV

-609 SSLNSKIDFSLN
+609 SSLNCGTDFSLN
-621 EKIPAEIDRIEKIG
+621 EKIPAEIERIEKIG
-635 FSKDVEIA
+635 FSTDVQIA

-651 ETLDTTDIDLDVQLM
+651 GNLDTTDINLDVEVA
-666 LPTFLKLQPKGKT
+666 LPTFLKLQPCGET
-679 AGVEVDDGT
+679 TGVVVSEGL
-688 LRINTAFN
+688 LRINTAYN
-696 PSSTEPL
+696 PSSAEPL
-703 EIKLLCTGLDFMT
+703 VIKLLCTGLDFMT

-761 NDIAFDVNFKIE
+761 NDIAFNVNFKIE
-773 DIAVKTFHG
+773 EIAVKTFHG

-821 FVLTNPVGI
+821 FVLSNPVGI
-830 PVNIDLHLFGND
+830 PVDIALHLFGND
-842 ENGALIQE
+842 ENGALIPE
-850 SEIAEMLSILPADY
+850 SEISTTLSILPAEY
-864 NETTGELTP
+864 NETTDELTP
-873 VETRLFITTDTS
+873 VETKLFITTDTS
-885 RIKKAGFKNIE
+885 RIKKSGFTNVE

-912 LDVEPLVRTAGVT
+912 LDVEPVVRTTDVT

-931 KPIKLDGAYSVVVPL
+931 QPIKLDGAYSVVVPL
-946 KFNDLHLCY
+946 RFNDLHLCY

-964 SLGETVDMFS
+964 SLGETVKMFS

-980 KMDIINTIPLGL
+980 KMDIVNTIPLGL
-992 SLKVVPM
+992 SLKAVPL
-999 DINGKVIEDIEIDEL
+999 DAEGKVIDDIEIDEL
-1014 LVAAGNGEALLN
+1014 KIAAGNGETLLDANGALN
-1026 ADGTLRDG
+1026 AN
-1034 LPVQNFSFVIKSK
+1034 LPVQAFSFVIKSK
-1047 GGDISSL
+1047 SGDISSL
-1054 DGLAFTLEAATDH
+1054 DGLAFSLEAASDH
-1067 TTGSAAIKGNQGI
+1067 TTGSAAIKGEQGI
-1080 KVSDIVFEVSG
+1080 KISNIVFEVSG
-1091 DVEMDLKDMNF
+1091 DIETDLKDLGL

>member
-1 MSLDA
+1 
-6 ERNFCSCKK
+6 
-15 YLILLQFVNYRFC
+15 
-28 YIFVK
+28 
-33 SIGIQ
+33 
-38 IVVVPLW
+38 
-45 RLVLKL
+45 
-51 LNKIEYM
+51 M
-58 CKKSLIVLLFAA
+58 CKKGLIVLLFAA
-70 VSSLVV
+70 VSSLVI

-151 LNIDP
+151 LNIDS

-161 DIEFDEVNVKNVHLD
+161 DIEFDEVNVNNVHID

-190 SLQELNS
+190 SLQDLNEK
-197 RLPKLQSDAHVAFD
+197 LPMLESEAHVAFD
-211 IQGLEAM
+211 VPGLVEL
-218 LERLTDGATMSFS
+218 LEKLKNYSSLFPNGTLDYTIEEQRVT
-231 IGNQEVSTGN
+231 TGE

-258 ISCIKLGNENDGN
+258 INSIKLGSDTDAKGT
-271 GALVSVVVSN
+271 LVSVAITN
-281 PKVLDNCDKKISFE
+281 PKILDNCNKEISFK
-295 VEFPEIFTLAI
+295 VEFPEIFALAI
-306 NEAADQAERYKVD
+306 NEKAEQYGKYSID
-319 GSTITLDDFD
+319 GSTIRLDGYV
-329 PQGDRTYLSFYITEI
+329 PHGDRTILSFYITEI
-344 KDIDRYIKNGSLDI
+344 AGIDRYIKDGSI
-358 NEFVKYEIY
+358 NVDETVKYKVDYE
-367 YMANGDVTL
+367 AGGDVTL
-376 TKDVEIDDF
+376 TKDVEIADF

-399 VAGRTKDIKVDF
+399 VAGKTKDIKVDF

-434 EFDEEVSRIKFETH
+434 EFDEKVSRIKFETH

-453 LGVFKLKEGYAL
+453 LNVFKLKEGYAL
-465 KISFPE
+465 KISFPH
-471 QLDICPEHSKYEYE
+471 QLDICPDHSEYE
-485 GKDEEKDEEKIV
+485 GKGKEIV
-497 YDREEHAFYVYDLE
+497 YDSEEHAFYIYDLAL
-511 VLAETRWNLA
+511 LAETHWNLA
-521 LQKLTLD
+521 LQKLTLN

-555 NNPEETGCFYLA
+555 NNPKESDCFYLA
-567 ATEMKSMVD
+567 AIEMESLVD
-576 VLKKLEGEKEAQFT
+576 ILEKLEGEKEAQFT
-590 MSKSDLVIKDAVV
+590 MSESDLVIKDAVV

-609 SSLNSKIDFSLN
+609 SSLNCGTDFSLN
-621 EKIPAEIDRIEKIG
+621 EKIPAEIERIEKIG

-651 ETLDTTDIDLDVQLM
+651 ESLDTTDINLDVEVA
-666 LPTFLKLQPKGKT
+666 LPTFLKLQPCGET
-679 AGVEVDDGT
+679 TGVNVSEGL
-688 LRINTAFN
+688 LRINTAYN
-696 PSSTEPL
+696 PSSAEPL
-703 EIKLLCTGLDFMT
+703 VIKLLCTGLDFMT

-761 NDIAFDVNFKIE
+761 NDIAFNVNFKIE
-773 DIAVKTFHG
+773 EIAVKTFHG

-821 FVLTNPVGI
+821 FVLNNPVGI
-830 PVNIDLHLFGND
+830 PVDIALHLFGND
-842 ENGALIQE
+842 ENGALIPE
-850 SEIAEMLSILPADY
+850 SEISTTLSILPAEY
-864 NETTGELTP
+864 NETTDELTP
-873 VETRLFITTDTS
+873 VETKLFITADTS
-885 RIKKAGFKNIE
+885 RIKKSGFTNVE

-912 LDVEPLVRTAGVT
+912 LDVEPVVRTTDVT

-931 KPIKLDGAYSVVVPL
+931 QPIKLDGAYSVVVPL

-964 SLGETVDMFS
+964 SLGETVKMFS

-992 SLKVVPM
+992 SLKAVPL
-999 DINGKVIEDIEIDEL
+999 DAEGKVIDDIEIDEL
-1014 LVAAGNGEALLN
+1014 KIAAGNGETLLDANGALN
-1026 ADGTLRDG
+1026 AN
-1034 LPVQNFSFVIKSK
+1034 LPVQAFSFVIKSK
-1047 GGDISSL
+1047 SGDISSL
-1054 DGLAFTLEAATDH
+1054 DGLAFSLEAASDH
-1067 TTGSAAIKGNQGI
+1067 TTGSAAIKGEQGI
-1080 KVSDIVFEVSG
+1080 KISNIVFEVSG
-1091 DVEMDLKDMNF
+1091 DIETDLKDLGL

>member
-1 MSLDA
+1 
-6 ERNFCSCKK
+6 
-15 YLILLQFVNYRFC
+15 
-28 YIFVK
+28 
-33 SIGIQ
+33 
-38 IVVVPLW
+38 
-45 RLVLKL
+45 
-51 LNKIEYM
+51 M

-151 LNIDP
+151 LNIDS

-176 AVNIEPAKFTTPSI
+176 AVNIEPAKFATPSI
-190 SLQELNS
+190 SLQELNN

-211 IQGLEAM
+211 IQDLEAM
-218 LERLTDGATMSFS
+218 LEQLKNSSALLPDGATMSFP
-231 IGNQEVSTGN
+231 IGEQRVTTGE
-241 REVACNF
+241 RKVACNF

-281 PKVLDNCDKKISFE
+281 PKVLDNCNKEIDFRI
-295 VEFPEIFTLAI
+295 EFPEIFTLAI
-306 NEAADQAERYKVD
+306 NEAAEQAERYKVD
-319 GSTITLDDFD
+319 GSTITLDGFV
-329 PQGDRTYLSFYITEI
+329 PQGGRTSLSFYITEI

-358 NEFVKYEIY
+358 DEFVKYEIY

-376 TKDVEIDDF
+376 TKDVEIGDF
-385 AFDVEFESQ
+385 AFDVDFESQ

-399 VAGRTKDIKVDF
+399 ISGRTKDIKVDF
-411 KAIEMAFSG
+411 KAIEMAFAA

-428 DTIKYV
+428 DTIRYV

-453 LGVFKLKEGYAL
+453 LGVFKLKDGYAL

-471 QLDICPEHSKYEYE
+471 QLDICPTHSEYE
-485 GKDEEKDEEKIV
+485 GKGEKIV
-497 YDREEHAFYVYDLE
+497 YDEDEHAFYVYDLE
-511 VLAETRWNLA
+511 VLAETHWNLA
-521 LQKLTLD
+521 LQKLDLD
-528 IPVTKDPVSGKG
+528 IPVTKDPVTGKG
-540 KCHMDVKADI
+540 KCHLDVKADI

-555 NNPEETGCFYLA
+555 GNPEETGRFYLA
-567 ATEMKSMVD
+567 AIEMESMVD
-576 VLKKLEGEKEAQFT
+576 VLAKLEGEKEALFT
-590 MSKSDLVIKDAVV
+590 MSESDLVIKDAVV

-609 SSLNSKIDFSLN
+609 SSLNSKTDFSLN
-621 EKIPAEIDRIEKIG
+621 EKVPAEIDRIEKIG

-651 ETLDTTDIDLDVQLM
+651 EDLDTADINLDVKVA
-666 LPTFLKLQPKGKT
+666 LPTFLKLQPCGGT
-679 AGVEVDDGT
+679 TGVYVSEG
-688 LRINTAFN
+688 LLGINTAYN
-696 PSSTEPL
+696 PSSAEPL

-773 DIAVKTFHG
+773 EIAVKTFHG
-782 IYSAQIE
+782 IYSAAIE

-821 FVLTNPVGI
+821 FVLSNPVGI
-830 PVNIDLHLFGND
+830 PVDIALHLFGND
-842 ENGALIQE
+842 ENGAIIPE
-850 SEIAEMLSILPADY
+850 SEISTTLSILPAEY
-864 NETTGELTP
+864 NETTEELTP
-873 VETRLFITTDTS
+873 VETKLFITTDTS
-885 RIKKAGFKNIE
+885 RIKKSGFTNVE

-912 LDVEPLVRTAGVT
+912 LDVEPVVRTTDVT

-931 KPIKLDGAYSVVVPL
+931 QPIKLDGAYSVVVPL
-946 KFNDLHLCY
+946 RFDDLHLCY
-955 NDTITDLDS
+955 CDTIDELDAA
-964 SLGETVDMFS
+964 LGETVKMFS

-992 SLKVVPM
+992 SLKAVPL
-999 DINGKVIEDIEIDEL
+999 DAEGKVIDDIEIDEL
-1014 LVAAGNGEALLN
+1014 KIAAGNGETLLDANGALN
-1026 ADGTLRDG
+1026 AN
-1034 LPVQNFSFVIKSK
+1034 LPVQAFSFVIKSK
-1047 GGDISSL
+1047 SGDISSL
-1054 DGLAFTLEAATDH
+1054 DGLAFSLEAASDH
-1067 TTGSAAIKGNQGI
+1067 TTGSAAIKGEQGI
-1080 KVSDIVFEVSG
+1080 KISNIVFEVSG
-1091 DVEMDLKDMNF
+1091 DIEADLKDLGL

>member
-1 MSLDA
+1 
-6 ERNFCSCKK
+6 
-15 YLILLQFVNYRFC
+15 
-28 YIFVK
+28 
-33 SIGIQ
+33 
-38 IVVVPLW
+38 
-45 RLVLKL
+45 
-51 LNKIEYM
+51 M
-58 CKKSLIVLLFAA
+58 CKKGLIVLLFAA
-70 VSSLVV
+70 VSSLVI

-151 LNIDP
+151 LNIDS

-161 DIEFDEVNVKNVHLD
+161 DIEFDEVNVNNVHID

-190 SLQELNS
+190 SLQDLNEK
-197 RLPKLQSDAHVAFD
+197 LPMLESEAHVAFD
-211 IQGLEAM
+211 VPGLVEL
-218 LERLTDGATMSFS
+218 LEKLKNYSSLFPNGTLDYTIEEQRVT
-231 IGNQEVSTGN
+231 TGE

-258 ISCIKLGNENDGN
+258 INSIKLGSDTDAKGT
-271 GALVSVVVSN
+271 LVSVAITN
-281 PKVLDNCDKKISFE
+281 PKILDNCNKEISFK
-295 VEFPEIFTLAI
+295 VEFPEIFALAI
-306 NEAADQAERYKVD
+306 NEKAEQYGKYSID
-319 GSTITLDDFD
+319 GSTIRLDGYV
-329 PQGDRTYLSFYITEI
+329 PQGDRTFLSFYITEI
-344 KDIDRYIKNGSLDI
+344 ADIDRYIKDGSI
-358 NEFVKYEIY
+358 NVNETVKYKVDYE
-367 YMANGDVTL
+367 AGGDVTL
-376 TKDVEIDDF
+376 TKDVEIADF

-399 VAGRTKDIKVDF
+399 VAGKTKDIKVDF

-434 EFDEEVSRIKFETH
+434 EFDEKVSRIKFETH

-453 LGVFKLKEGYAL
+453 LNVFKLKEGYAL
-465 KISFPE
+465 KISFPH
-471 QLDICPEHSKYEYE
+471 QLDICPDHSEYE
-485 GKDEEKDEEKIV
+485 GKGKEIV
-497 YDREEHAFYVYDLE
+497 YDSEEHAFYIYDLAL
-511 VLAETRWNLA
+511 LAETHWNLA
-521 LQKLTLD
+521 LQKLTLN

-555 NNPEETGCFYLA
+555 NNSKESDCFYLA
-567 ATEMKSMVD
+567 AIEMESLVD
-576 VLKKLEGEKEAQFT
+576 ILEKLEGEKEAQFT
-590 MSKSDLVIKDAVV
+590 MSESDLVIKDAVV

-609 SSLNSKIDFSLN
+609 SSLNCGTDFSLN
-621 EKIPAEIDRIEKIG
+621 EKIPAEIERIEKIG

-651 ETLDTTDIDLDVQLM
+651 ENLDTTDINLDVEVA
-666 LPTFLKLQPKGKT
+666 LPTFLKLQPCGET
-679 AGVEVDDGT
+679 TGVVVSEGL
-688 LRINTAFN
+688 LRINTAYN
-696 PSSTEPL
+696 PSSAEPL
-703 EIKLLCTGLDFMT
+703 VIKLLCTGLDFMT

-761 NDIAFDVNFKIE
+761 NDIAFNVNFKIE
-773 DIAVKTFHG
+773 EIAVKTFHG

-821 FVLTNPVGI
+821 FVLNNPVGI
-830 PVNIDLHLFGND
+830 PVDIALHLFGND
-842 ENGALIQE
+842 ENGALIPE
-850 SEIAEMLSILPADY
+850 SEISTTLSILPAEY
-864 NETTGELTP
+864 NETTDELTP
-873 VETRLFITTDTS
+873 VETKLFITTDTS
-885 RIKKAGFKNIE
+885 RIKKSGFTNVE

-912 LDVEPLVRTAGVT
+912 LDVEPVVRTTDVT

-931 KPIKLDGAYSVVVPL
+931 QPIKLDGAYSVVVPL

-964 SLGETVDMFS
+964 SLGETVKMFS

-992 SLKVVPM
+992 SLKAVPL
-999 DINGKVIEDIEIDEL
+999 DAEGKVIDDIEIDEL
-1014 LVAAGNGEALLN
+1014 KIAAGNGETLLDANGALN
-1026 ADGTLRDG
+1026 AN
-1034 LPVQNFSFVIKSK
+1034 LPVQAFSFVIKSK
-1047 GGDISSL
+1047 SGDISSL
-1054 DGLAFTLEAATDH
+1054 DGLAFSLEAASDH
-1067 TTGSAAIKGNQGI
+1067 TTGSAAIKGEQGI
-1080 KVSDIVFEVSG
+1080 KISNIVFEVSG
-1091 DVEMDLKDMNF
+1091 DIETDLKDLGL

>member
-1 MSLDA
+1 M
-6 ERNFCSCKK
+6 
-15 YLILLQFVNYRFC
+15 LQFVNYRFC

-51 LNKIEYM
+51 VNKIEYM
-58 CKKSLIVLLFAA
+58 CKKSSIVLLLVA
-70 VSSLVV
+70 VSSFVV
-76 SCVDKN
+76 SCIDKN

-151 LNIDP
+151 LNIDS
-156 IQHRV
+156 IQHSV
-161 DIEFDEVNVKNVHLD
+161 DIEFDKVNVNNVRIK
-176 AVNIEPAKFTTPSI
+176 AMSIEPAKFATPRI
-190 SLQELNS
+190 SLEELNDS
-197 RLPKLQSDAHVAFD
+197 LPKLESEAHVAFD
-211 IQGLEAM
+211 DSELVEKLEELKNYSSHFPDVTLNYTIDEM
-218 LERLTDGATMSFS
+218 VT
-231 IGNQEVSTGN
+231 TGE

-248 SYELPKEIET
+248 SYKLPKEIET
-258 ISCIKLGNENDGN
+258 IDSIKLGSANTIGT
-271 GALVSVVVSN
+271 LVSVAITN
-281 PKVLDNCDKKISFE
+281 PKILDGCNKEISFT
-295 VEFPEIFTLAI
+295 VEFPEIFALAI
-306 NEAADQAERYKVD
+306 NEEDGQNGEYRID
-319 GSTITLDDFD
+319 GSTIYLNGYDV
-329 PQGDRTYLSFYITEI
+329 PQGDRTLLSFYITEI
-344 KDIDRYIKNGSLDI
+344 AGIDRYIKDGSIIVD
-358 NEFVKYEIY
+358 ETVKYKVDY
-367 YMANGDVTL
+367 KAGGNVKL
-376 TKDVEIDDF
+376 TKDVEIEDF

-399 VAGRTKDIKVDF
+399 VAGKTKDIKVDF

-434 EFDEEVSRIKFETH
+434 KFDEEKSRIKFKTQ
-448 MEKDW
+448 MDKDW
-453 LGVFKLKEGYAL
+453 LEDFELKEGYAL
-465 KISFPE
+465 KISFPH
-471 QLDICPEHSKYEYE
+471 QLDICPDHSVYN
-485 GKDEEKDEEKIV
+485 EEIV
-497 YDREEHAFYVYDLE
+497 YDSVEHAFYIYDLGT
-511 VLAETRWNLA
+511 LAETNWDIA

-528 IPVTKDPVSGKG
+528 IPVKKDPVSGKG
-540 KCHMDVKADI
+540 NCHMDVKADI

-555 NNPEETGCFYLA
+555 NNPEESDSCFYLA
-567 ATEMKSMVD
+567 ANEIESLVGVLNKLNGDKAALFEMEDS
-576 VLKKLEGEKEAQFT
+576 E
-590 MSKSDLVIKDAVV
+590 LVIEDAVV

-609 SSLNSKIDFSLN
+609 SSLNSGTDFSLN
-621 EKIPAEIDRIEKIG
+621 EKIPAEIERIEKIG
-635 FSKDVEIA
+635 FSKEVEVT

-651 ETLDTTDIDLDVQLM
+651 EELNTNINLDVKVA
-666 LPTFLKLQPKGKT
+666 LPTFLKLQPC
-679 AGVEVDDGT
+679 AGTTGVDVSEGLLEIIT
-688 LRINTAFN
+688 GYN
-696 PSSTEPL
+696 PSSAEPL

-830 PVNIDLHLFGND
+830 PVDIALHLFGND
-842 ENGALIQE
+842 ENGALIPE
-850 SEIAEMLSILPADY
+850 SEISTTLSILPAEY
-864 NETTGELTP
+864 NETTEELTP
-873 VETRLFITTDTS
+873 VETKLFITTDTS
-885 RIKKAGFKNIE
+885 RIKKSGFTNVE

-912 LDVEPLVRTAGVT
+912 LDVEPVVRTTDVT

-931 KPIKLDGAYSVVVPL
+931 QPIKLDGAYSVVVPL

-980 KMDIINTIPLGL
+980 KMDIVNTIPLAL
-992 SLKVVPM
+992 SLKVVPL
-999 DINGKVIEDIEIDEL
+999 DAEGKVIDDIEIDEL
-1014 LVAAGNGEALLN
+1014 KIAAGNGESLLN
-1026 ADGTLRDG
+1026 DDGVLNDS
-1034 LPVQNFSFVIKSK
+1034 LPVQAFSFAIKSK
-1047 GGDISSL
+1047 SGDISSL
-1054 DGLAFTLEAATDH
+1054 DGLAFSLEAASDH
-1067 TTGSAAIKGNQGI
+1067 TTGSAAISGEQGI
-1080 KVSDIVFEVSG
+1080 KISNVVFEVSG
-1091 DVEMDLKDMNF
+1091 DIEADLKDLGL

>member
-1 MSLDA
+1 
-6 ERNFCSCKK
+6 
-15 YLILLQFVNYRFC
+15 
-28 YIFVK
+28 
-33 SIGIQ
+33 
-38 IVVVPLW
+38 
-45 RLVLKL
+45 
-51 LNKIEYM
+51 M
-58 CKKSLIVLLFAA
+58 CKKGLIVLLFAA

-115 LIDVSGI
+115 LIDVNGI

-151 LNIDP
+151 LNIDS

-161 DIEFDEVNVKNVHLD
+161 DIEFDEVNVNNVHID

-190 SLQELNS
+190 SLQDLNEK
-197 RLPKLQSDAHVAFD
+197 LPMLESEAHVAFD
-211 IQGLEAM
+211 VPGLVEL
-218 LERLTDGATMSFS
+218 LEKLKNYSSLFPNGTLDYTIEEQRVT
-231 IGNQEVSTGN
+231 TGE

-258 ISCIKLGNENDGN
+258 INSIKLGSDTDAKGT
-271 GALVSVVVSN
+271 LVSVAITN
-281 PKVLDNCDKKISFE
+281 PKILDNCNKKISFK
-295 VEFPEIFTLAI
+295 VEFPEIFALAI
-306 NEAADQAERYKVD
+306 NEKAEQYGKYSID
-319 GSTITLDDFD
+319 GSTIRLDGYV
-329 PQGDRTYLSFYITEI
+329 PQGDRTFLSFYITEI
-344 KDIDRYIKNGSLDI
+344 AGIDRYIKDGSI
-358 NEFVKYEIY
+358 NVNETVKYKVDYE
-367 YMANGDVTL
+367 AGGDVTL
-376 TKDVEIDDF
+376 TKDVEIADF

-399 VAGRTKDIKVDF
+399 VAGKTKDIKVDF

-434 EFDEEVSRIKFETH
+434 EFDETASRIKFETH

-453 LGVFKLKEGYAL
+453 LDVFKLKEGYAL
-465 KISFPE
+465 KISFPH
-471 QLDICPEHSKYEYE
+471 QLDICPDHSEYE
-485 GKDEEKDEEKIV
+485 GKGKEIV
-497 YDREEHAFYVYDLE
+497 YDSEEHAFYIYDLA
-511 VLAETRWNLA
+511 VLAETHWNLA
-521 LQKLTLD
+521 LQKLTLN

-555 NNPEETGCFYLA
+555 NNPKESDCFYLA
-567 ATEMKSMVD
+567 AIEMESLVD
-576 VLKKLEGEKEAQFT
+576 ILEKLEGEKEAQFT
-590 MSKSDLVIKDAVV
+590 MSESDLVIKDAVV

-609 SSLNSKIDFSLN
+609 SSLNTGTDFSLN
-621 EKIPAEIDRIEKIG
+621 EKIPAEIERIEKIG

-651 ETLDTTDIDLDVQLM
+651 DSLDTTDINLDVEVA
-666 LPTFLKLQPKGKT
+666 LPTFLKLQPCGET
-679 AGVEVDDGT
+679 TGVHVSEGL
-688 LRINTAFN
+688 LRINTAYD

-703 EIKLLCTGLDFMT
+703 VIKLLCTGLDFMT

-736 SYSCDIAVEGDAT
+736 SYSCDIAVKGDAT

-761 NDIAFDVNFKIE
+761 NDIAFNVNFKIE
-773 DIAVKTFHG
+773 EIAVKTFHG

-821 FVLTNPVGI
+821 FVLNNPVGI
-830 PVNIDLHLFGND
+830 PVDIALHLFGND
-842 ENGALIQE
+842 ENGALIPE
-850 SEIAEMLSILPADY
+850 SEISTTLSILPAEY
-864 NETTGELTP
+864 NETTDELTP
-873 VETRLFITTDTS
+873 VETKLFITTDTS
-885 RIKKAGFKNIE
+885 RIKKSGFTNVE

-912 LDVEPLVRTAGVT
+912 LDVEPVVRTTDVT

-931 KPIKLDGAYSVVVPL
+931 QPIKLDGAYSVVVPL

-964 SLGETVDMFS
+964 SLGETVKMFS

-992 SLKVVPM
+992 SLKAVPL
-999 DINGKVIEDIEIDEL
+999 DAEGKVIDDIEIDEL
-1014 LVAAGNGEALLN
+1014 KIAAGNGETLLDANGALN
-1026 ADGTLRDG
+1026 AN
-1034 LPVQNFSFVIKSK
+1034 LPVQAFSFAIKSK
-1047 GGDISSL
+1047 SGDISSL
-1054 DGLAFTLEAATDH
+1054 DGLAFSLEAASDH
-1067 TTGSAAIKGNQGI
+1067 TTGSAAIKGEQGI
-1080 KVSDIVFEVSG
+1080 KISNIVFEVSG
-1091 DVEMDLKDMNF
+1091 DIETDLKDLGL

>member
-1 MSLDA
+1 M
-6 ERNFCSCKK
+6 
-15 YLILLQFVNYRFC
+15 LQFVNCRFC

-58 CKKSLIVLLFAA
+58 CKKSLIVLLFVA
-70 VSSLVV
+70 VSSFVV
-76 SCVDKN
+76 SCIDKN

-161 DIEFDEVNVKNVHLD
+161 DVEFDEVNVNNVHID
-176 AVNIEPAKFTTPSI
+176 AVNIEPAKFSTPSI
-190 SLQELNS
+190 SLQDLNEK
-197 RLPKLQSDAHVAFD
+197 LPMLESEAHVAFD
-211 IQGLEAM
+211 VPDRLVELLEM
-218 LERLTDGATMSFS
+218 LKNNSSHSPNGTFDYTISEQQVT
-231 IGNQEVSTGN
+231 TGE
-241 REVACNF
+241 REVDCNF
-248 SYELPKEIET
+248 SYELPKEIEA
-258 ISCIKLGNENDGN
+258 INSIKLGSDTDAKGT
-271 GALVSVVVSN
+271 LVSVVITN
-281 PKVLDNCDKKISFE
+281 PKILDNCNKEISFK
-295 VEFPEIFTLAI
+295 VEFPEIFALAI
-306 NEAADQAERYKVD
+306 NENAEQYWKYRID
-319 GSTITLDDFD
+319 GSTICLDEYV
-329 PQGDRTYLSFYITEI
+329 PQGDRTLLSFYITEI
-344 KDIDRYIKNGSLDI
+344 ADIDRYIKDGSI
-358 NEFVKYEIY
+358 NVDETVKYKVDY
-367 YMANGDVTL
+367 KAGGNVTL
-376 TKDVEIDDF
+376 TKDVEIADF

-399 VAGRTKDIKVDF
+399 VAGKTKDIKVDF

-434 EFDEEVSRIKFETH
+434 EFDETVSRIKFETH

-453 LGVFKLKEGYAL
+453 LDVFKLKEGYAL
-465 KISFPE
+465 KISFPH
-471 QLDICPEHSKYEYE
+471 QLDICPDHSEYE
-485 GKDEEKDEEKIV
+485 GKDEKIV
-497 YDREEHAFYVYDLE
+497 YDREEHAFYIYDLGI
-511 VLAETRWNLA
+511 LAETHWNLA

-550 RFVNI
+550 GFVNI
-555 NNPEETGCFYLA
+555 NNPEEKGCFYLA
-567 ATEMKSMVD
+567 AIEMESLVD
-576 VLKKLEGEKEAQFT
+576 ILEKLEGEKEALFT
-590 MSKSDLVIKDAVV
+590 MSESDLVIKDAVV

-609 SSLNSKIDFSLN
+609 SSLNSGTDFSLN
-621 EKIPAEIDRIEKIG
+621 EKIPAEIERIEKIG
-635 FSKDVEIA
+635 FSKEVEVT

-651 ETLDTTDIDLDVQLM
+651 EDLDTDINLDVKVA
-666 LPTFLKLQPKGKT
+666 LPTFLKLQPCGGT
-679 AGVEVDDGT
+679 TGVDVSEG
-688 LRINTAFN
+688 LLGINTGYN
-696 PSSTEPL
+696 PSSAEPL

-749 INGTEFHSTVLE
+749 IKGTEFHSTVLE

-773 DIAVKTFHG
+773 EIAVKTFHG

-830 PVNIDLHLFGND
+830 PVDIVLHLFGND
-842 ENGALIQE
+842 ENGALIPE
-850 SEIAEMLSILPADY
+850 SEISTTLSILPAEY
-864 NETTGELTP
+864 NETTEELTP
-873 VETRLFITTDTS
+873 VETKLFITTDTS
-885 RIKKAGFKNIE
+885 RIKKSGFTNVE

-912 LDVEPLVRTAGVT
+912 LDVEPVVRTTDVT

-931 KPIKLDGAYSVVVPL
+931 QPIKLDGAYSVVVPL

-955 NDTITDLDS
+955 CDTIDELDAA
-964 SLGETVDMFS
+964 LGETVKMFS

-980 KMDIINTIPLGL
+980 KMDIVNTIPLAL
-992 SLKVVPM
+992 SLKVVPL
-999 DINGKVIEDIEIDEL
+999 DAEGKVIDDIEIDEL
-1014 LVAAGNGEALLN
+1014 KIAAGNGETLLDANGALN
-1026 ADGTLRDG
+1026 AN
-1034 LPVQNFSFVIKSK
+1034 LPVQAFSFAIKSK
-1047 GGDISSL
+1047 SGDISSL
-1054 DGLAFTLEAATDH
+1054 DGLAFSLEAASDH
-1067 TTGSAAIKGNQGI
+1067 TTGSAAINGEQGI
-1080 KVSDIVFEVSG
+1080 KISNIVFEVSG
-1091 DVEMDLKDMNF
+1091 DIEADLKDLGL

>member
-1 MSLDA
+1 
-6 ERNFCSCKK
+6 
-15 YLILLQFVNYRFC
+15 
-28 YIFVK
+28 
-33 SIGIQ
+33 
-38 IVVVPLW
+38 
-45 RLVLKL
+45 
-51 LNKIEYM
+51 M
-58 CKKSLIVLLFAA
+58 CKKGLIVLLFAA

-136 MDSTISVEESIEPIT
+136 MDSTISIEESIEPIT
-151 LNIDP
+151 LNIDS

-161 DIEFDEVNVKNVHLD
+161 DIEFDEVNVNNVHID
-176 AVNIEPAKFTTPSI
+176 AVNIEPAKFATPSI
-190 SLQELNS
+190 SLQDLNEK
-197 RLPKLQSDAHVAFD
+197 LPMLESEAHVAFD
-211 IQGLEAM
+211 VPGLVE
-218 LERLTDGATMSFS
+218 LLDQLKNYSSLFPNGTLDYTIEEQRVT
-231 IGNQEVSTGN
+231 TGE

-258 ISCIKLGNENDGN
+258 INSIKLGSDTDAKGT
-271 GALVSVVVSN
+271 LVSVAITN
-281 PKVLDNCDKKISFE
+281 PKILDNCNKEISFK
-295 VEFPEIFTLAI
+295 VEFPEIFALAI
-306 NEAADQAERYKVD
+306 NEKAEQYGKYSID
-319 GSTITLDDFD
+319 GSTIRLDGYV
-329 PQGDRTYLSFYITEI
+329 PQGDRTFLSFYITEI
-344 KDIDRYIKNGSLDI
+344 AGIDRYIKDGSI
-358 NEFVKYEIY
+358 NVNETVKYKVDYE
-367 YMANGDVTL
+367 AGGDVIL
-376 TKDVEIDDF
+376 TKDVEIEDF

-399 VAGRTKDIKVDF
+399 VAGKTKDIKVDF

-434 EFDEEVSRIKFETH
+434 EFDETASRIKFETH

-453 LGVFKLKEGYAL
+453 LDVFKLKEGYAL
-465 KISFPE
+465 KISFPH
-471 QLDICPEHSKYEYE
+471 QLDICPDHSEYE
-485 GKDEEKDEEKIV
+485 GKGKEIV
-497 YDREEHAFYVYDLE
+497 YDSEEHAFYIYDLA
-511 VLAETRWNLA
+511 VLAETHWNLA
-521 LQKLTLD
+521 LQKLTLN

-555 NNPEETGCFYLA
+555 NNPKESDCFYLA
-567 ATEMKSMVD
+567 AIEMESLVD
-576 VLKKLEGEKEAQFT
+576 ILEKLEGEKEAQFT
-590 MSKSDLVIKDAVV
+590 MSESDLVIKDAVV

-609 SSLNSKIDFSLN
+609 SSLNCGTDFSLN
-621 EKIPAEIDRIEKIG
+621 EKIPAEIERIEKIG

-651 ETLDTTDIDLDVQLM
+651 ENLDTTDINLDVEVA
-666 LPTFLKLQPKGKT
+666 LPTFLKLQPCGET
-679 AGVEVDDGT
+679 TGVVVSEGL
-688 LRINTAFN
+688 LRINTAYD
-696 PSSTEPL
+696 PSSAEPL
-703 EIKLLCTGLDFMT
+703 VIKLLCTGLDFMT

-761 NDIAFDVNFKIE
+761 NDIAFNVNFKIE
-773 DIAVKTFHG
+773 EIAVKTFHG

-821 FVLTNPVGI
+821 FVLSNPVGI
-830 PVNIDLHLFGND
+830 PVDIALHLFGND
-842 ENGALIQE
+842 ENGALIPE
-850 SEIAEMLSILPADY
+850 SEISTTLSILPAEY
-864 NETTGELTP
+864 NETTDELTP
-873 VETRLFITTDTS
+873 VETKLFITTDTS
-885 RIKKAGFKNIE
+885 RIKKSGFTNVE

-912 LDVEPLVRTAGVT
+912 LDVEPVVRTADVT

-931 KPIKLDGAYSVVVPL
+931 QPIKLDGAYSVVVPL

-964 SLGETVDMFS
+964 SLGETVKMFS

-992 SLKVVPM
+992 SLKAVPL
-999 DINGKVIEDIEIDEL
+999 DAEGKVIDDIEIDEL
-1014 LVAAGNGEALLN
+1014 KIAAGNGETLLDANGALN
-1026 ADGTLRDG
+1026 AN
-1034 LPVQNFSFVIKSK
+1034 LPVQAFSFVIKSK
-1047 GGDISSL
+1047 SGDISSL
-1054 DGLAFTLEAATDH
+1054 DGLAFSLEAASDH
-1067 TTGSAAIKGNQGI
+1067 TTGSAAIKGEQGI
-1080 KVSDIVFEVSG
+1080 KISNIVFEVSG
-1091 DVEMDLKDMNF
+1091 DIETDLKDLGL

>member
-1 MSLDA
+1 M
-6 ERNFCSCKK
+6 
-15 YLILLQFVNYRFC
+15 LQFVNYRFC

-51 LNKIEYM
+51 VNKIEYM
-58 CKKSLIVLLFAA
+58 CKKSSIVLLFVA
-70 VSSLVV
+70 VSSFVV
-76 SCVDKN
+76 SCIDKN

-161 DIEFDEVNVKNVHLD
+161 DIEFDEVNVNNVHID

-190 SLQELNS
+190 SLQDLNDK
-197 RLPKLQSDAHVAFD
+197 LPMLESEAHVAFD
-211 IQGLEAM
+211 VPGLVEL
-218 LERLTDGATMSFS
+218 LENLKNYYPDGTLDYTISE
-231 IGNQEVSTGN
+231 QQVTTGE

-258 ISCIKLGNENDGN
+258 INSIKLGSEADAKGT
-271 GALVSVVVSN
+271 LVSVAIAN
-281 PKVLDNCDKKISFE
+281 PKILDNCNKEISFK
-295 VEFPEIFTLAI
+295 VEFPEIFALAI
-306 NEAADQAERYKVD
+306 NENAEQYGKYRID
-319 GSTITLDDFD
+319 GSTIYLDGYV
-329 PQGDRTYLSFYITEI
+329 PQGDRTFLSFYITEI
-344 KDIDRYIKNGSLDI
+344 AGIDRYIKDGSI
-358 NEFVKYEIY
+358 NVNETVKYKVDYEAGGNVI
-367 YMANGDVTL
+367 L
-376 TKDVEIDDF
+376 TKDVEIADF

-399 VAGRTKDIKVDF
+399 VAGKTKDIKVDF

-434 EFDEEVSRIKFETH
+434 EFDETVSRIKFETH

-453 LGVFKLKEGYAL
+453 LNVFKLKEGYAL
-465 KISFPE
+465 KISFPH
-471 QLDICPEHSKYEYE
+471 QLDICPDHSEYE
-485 GKDEEKDEEKIV
+485 GKDKEIV
-497 YDREEHAFYVYDLE
+497 YDSEEHAFYIYDLGI
-511 VLAETRWNLA
+511 LAETHWNLA

-550 RFVNI
+550 RFVNTE
-555 NNPEETGCFYLA
+555 NPEETGCFYLA
-567 ATEMKSMVD
+567 AIEMESLVD
-576 VLKKLEGEKEAQFT
+576 ILEKLEGEKEAQFT
-590 MSKSDLVIKDAVV
+590 MSESDLVIKDAVV

-609 SSLNSKIDFSLN
+609 SSLNSGTDFSLN
-621 EKIPAEIDRIEKIG
+621 EKIPAEIERIEKIG

-651 ETLDTTDIDLDVQLM
+651 ENLDTDINLDVKVA
-666 LPTFLKLQPKGKT
+666 LPTFLKLQLCGGT
-679 AGVEVDDGT
+679 TGVDVSEG
-688 LRINTAFN
+688 LLGINTAYN
-696 PSSTEPL
+696 PSSAEPL

-773 DIAVKTFHG
+773 EIAVKTFHG

-821 FVLTNPVGI
+821 FVLSNPVGI
-830 PVNIDLHLFGND
+830 PVDIALHLFGND
-842 ENGALIQE
+842 ENGAIIPE
-850 SEIAEMLSILPADY
+850 SEISTTLSILPAEY
-864 NETTGELTP
+864 NETTEELTP
-873 VETRLFITTDTS
+873 VETKLFIATDTAKN
-885 RIKKAGFKNIE
+885 KKSGFTNVQ

-906 IPYSVS
+906 IPYSVNI
-912 LDVEPLVRTAGVT
+912 DVEPVVRTADVT

-931 KPIKLDGAYSVVVPL
+931 QPIKLDGAYSVVVPL

-964 SLGETVDMFS
+964 SLGETVKMFS

-980 KMDIINTIPLGL
+980 KMDIVNTIPLAL
-992 SLKVVPM
+992 SLKVVPL
-999 DINGKVIEDIEIDEL
+999 DADGNVIDDIEIDEL
-1014 LVAAGNGEALLN
+1014 KIAAGNGETLLDANGALN
-1026 ADGTLRDG
+1026 AN
-1034 LPVQNFSFVIKSK
+1034 LPVQAFSFAIKSK
-1047 GGDISSL
+1047 SGDISSL
-1054 DGLAFTLEAATDH
+1054 DGLAFSLEAASDH
-1067 TTGSAAIKGNQGI
+1067 TTGSAAINGEQGI
-1080 KVSDIVFEVSG
+1080 KISNIVFEVSG
-1091 DVEMDLKDMNF
+1091 DIEADLKDLGL